1 MALEFSSGLMVMD
14 LALSLLWC
22 KFDPLLR
29 DFCMLWT
36 QTKKKKKE
44 KKKKRWVFLGVLSV
58 LIWCTVSGFRLPLN
72 LGSEILKG
80 KTWKLIIL
88 EMVF

>member
-36 QTKKKKKE
+36 QTKKKKK
-44 KKKKRWVFLGVLSV
+44 KKKKRKKEKKMGFS
-58 LIWCTVSGFRLPLN
+58 WCSFCPHLVHSFRFQTTFESRLRDIE
-72 LGSEILKG
+72 G
-80 KTWKLIIL
+80 
-88 EMVF
+88 

>member
-36 QTKKKKKE
+36 QTKKKKKKRKE
-44 KKKKRWVFLGVLSV
+44 RKKDGFFLVFFLSSSGAQFQ
-58 LIWCTVSGFRLPLN
+58 VSDYL
-72 LGSEILKG
+72 
-80 KTWKLIIL
+80 
-88 EMVF
+88 